1 MPYNN
6 RTNKG
11 TPMITNEKI
20 LKLAKTCGFDDFSP
34 EDRVC
39 WECWEEQLI
48 EFAQQIR
55 KETIN
60 EILSDLKNVPNP
72 EANRTA
78 INRIETELN

>member
-1 MPYNN
+1 
-6 RTNKG
+6 
-11 TPMITNEKI
+11 MITDEQILQIAREHLYVLTSVNEW
-20 LKLAKTCGFDDFSP
+20 CG
-34 EDRVC
+34 
-39 WECWEEQLI
+39 EEGDLLN
-48 EFAQQIR
+48 FAQQIR